1 MSPLS
6 TTIVAPALDIIAR
19 DVNITHT
26 AEKPM
31 ILSIFLLGF
40 AIGPLFIS
48 PLSEIWGRIRVL
60 QLFNLGYL
68 VFNTACGLSQ
78 TGSQIL
84 VFRLL
89 SGLFGSAS
97 VGVRMHTLPILSIEI
112 WAADRRAKLDRSW
125 YSG

>member
-19 DVNITHT
+19 DVNLTNK

-48 PLSEIWGRIRVL
+48 PLSEILGRIRVL

-97 VGVRMHTLPILSIEI
+97 VGVRKKHIAYPFI
-112 WAADRRAKLDRSW
+112 
-125 YSG
+125 